1 MTIFK
6 RKTSTISWKYFT
18 ALPSPPH
25 DCNNSSSLIV
35 VRLFSYFIYF
45 SWPPCYLQM
54 RYLRFSER
62 LRNLLRASQQVM
74 RRGPAVQAW
83 ALSLPFWPGEVEIR
97 LLPPT
102 HCPIPRPLHRPQA
115 ASSPSPPPFPVAQWL
130 GARSLGRKPSG
141 RALVRKAREAGFLAA
156 LQSLPSEDEPPG
168 LNLYHWPSLDLER
181 GFTIFRK
188 S

>member
-1 MTIFK
+1 
-6 RKTSTISWKYFT
+6 
-18 ALPSPPH
+18 
-25 DCNNSSSLIV
+25 
-35 VRLFSYFIYF
+35 
-45 SWPPCYLQM
+45 M

-83 ALSLPFWPGEVEIR
+83 ALSLPFWPGEAEIR

-168 LNLYHWPSLDLER
+168 LNLYH
-181 GFTIFRK
+181 
-188 S
+188 